1 MTIHSGSY
9 RGTWNSLTLGLVLDG
24 FNISYAN
31 RARKL
36 TTDSLGDTALDY
48 LHAGQD
54 MFIDFVLQEYDAA
67 ALRTMIWHQSTVFG
81 MADRAGYSLWD
92 RAKTLV
98 LTSCTGASSPETPSP
113 ATATFFKTILAPD
126 FDISILLANRERYI
140 PVRLM
145 VLPVHAVHTPSAN
158 DPTGTPGVYTS
169 GGAYARPGQVAA
181 DPFTADDC
189 NDIAYFAFA

>member
-9 RGTWNSLTLGLVLDG
+9 RGTWNSLSLGLVLDG
-24 FNISYAN
+24 FNMSYAN

-36 TTDSLGDTALDY
+36 TTDGLGDTALDY

-54 MFIDFVLQEYDAA
+54 MFVDFVLQEYDAA
-67 ALRTMIWHQSTVFG
+67 AVQTLIWHQNAVFG
-81 MADRAGYSLWD
+81 MADRAGYSLWE

-98 LTSCTGASSPETPSP
+98 LTACTGASNPTTPVP

-126 FDISILLANRERYI
+126 FDVSIALANRERYI
-140 PVRLM
+140 PVRLL
-145 VLPVHAVHTPSAN
+145 VLPVHAQQGTAN
-158 DPTGTPGVYTS
+158 DPTTTPSVYTS
-169 GGAYARPGQVAA
+169 GGAYARPGSVAA

-189 NDIAYFAFA
+189 NDIGYFAFA